1 MICED
6 THSAI
11 SSPEWGFGRTPS
23 DVPGGATSGQFGQ
36 ALAPANLSHRQAK
49 ALGLETSGIYGL
61 RSSTSSRSAALRQF
75 AENRLRAKTDTL
87 GSTLYKLTWK
97 EWPTPSGRSFC
108 LLRASAARTNA
119 TGFGGS
125 GWPTARASDGEK
137 AVRSLEGSLAE
148 TERKGSPQD
157 LCAGAHLASWPT
169 PHVGTPQSMRG
180 TGQDPERRREQ
191 GRQVGLQDAV
201 RWAGWPTTTARDS
214 ESTARHTTTATAS
227 KPGTTLLDAARTAGW
242 PTPKTKTG
250 GPNSN
255 REARGAGGADL
266 QEAAQWAGWP
276 TPQANDS
283 EKRGSPSRPE
293 GSQSCLPTAVPAL
306 AAWVTPSARD
316 WKDTPGMATER
327 SDGKPRTDQ
336 LPRQA
341 YMSGWPTPNVDSFR
355 SRSGDRK
362 DEMGIQQLAQSTE
375 RWEGGPARLTA
386 FGELRIGYSARMESG
401 GQLNP
406 EHARW
411 LMGCPSAWGRSAPGW
426 SDYAV
431 WQELTEIA
439 LSEPSNIA

>member
-1 MICED
+1 MICD
-6 THSAI
+6 ATPNAI
-11 SSPEWGFGRTPS
+11 FSPEWGFGRTPS
-23 DVPGGATSGQFGQ
+23 DEPGGMTSDQFGRV
-36 ALAPANLSHRQAK
+36 LAPANLSHRQAK

-61 RSSTSSRSAALRQF
+61 RSTTSPRSAALRQY
-75 AENRLRAKTDTL
+75 AESRLRAKTDTL

-97 EWPTPSGRSFC
+97 DWATPSGRSFS
-108 LLRASAARTNA
+108 LLRASAARTKDTA
-119 TGFGGS
+119 FGGS
-125 GWPTARASDGEK
+125 GWPTTRASDGEK

-148 TERKGSPQD
+148 TARKGTPQD

-214 ESTARHTTTATAS
+214 ESSARHTTTAEAS
-227 KPGTTLLDAARTAGW
+227 KSGTTLLDAARTAGW

-283 EKRGSPSRPE
+283 EKRGVPTTE
-293 GSQSCLPTAVPAL
+293 TTGKTQSCLPVAVPAL

-327 SDGKPRTDQ
+327 PDGKPRTDQ

-341 YMSGWPTPNVDSFR
+341 YMT
-355 SRSGDRK
+355 
-362 DEMGIQQLAQSTE
+362 
-375 RWEGGPARLTA
+375 GPARLTA
-386 FGELRIGYSARMESG
+386 FGAMLIGYSARMESG

-411 LMGCPSAWGRSAPGW
+411 LMGCPSAWGYSAPGW
-426 SDYAV
+426 ADYAL

-439 LSEPSNIA
+439 LSEPSGTVSEPCAATATP